1 MCIRSSI
8 CGGCYASVE
17 QGGEYLPLGH
27 AGGASANKYGG
38 MVIPTSYLSQ
48 TERDQHIHAATH
60 EFRRIFSSVSRTLTA
75 EERRMV
81 RDKAREKD
89 ARMDA
94 SRRQR
99 LAVVQQE
106 RRARQ
111 RAWEQTKRERQD

>member
-1 MCIRSSI
+1 M
-8 CGGCYASVE
+8 
-17 QGGEYLPLGH
+17 
-27 AGGASANKYGG
+27 
-38 MVIPTSYLSQ
+38 
-48 TERDQHIHAATH
+48 
-60 EFRRIFSSVSRTLTA
+60 SRTLTA

-99 LAVVQQE
+99 LVVVEQE

>member
-1 MCIRSSI
+1 M
-8 CGGCYASVE
+8 
-17 QGGEYLPLGH
+17 
-27 AGGASANKYGG
+27 
-38 MVIPTSYLSQ
+38 IPTSYLSQ

-60 EFRRIFSSVSRTLTA
+60 KFRRIFSSVSRTLTA

-99 LAVVQQE
+99 LVVVEQE